1 MTTGRPPME
10 LTDKIKTRLKEA
22 IRKGAPYSIACN
34 YAGIAETTFYK
45 WKRDAKVG
53 KNEAFAQFLQELKQ
67 DEGETALIW
76 LQKIDDAMQDGQ
88 WQAAAWKL
96 ERRYYSE
103 FSVNPVVR
111 EEVKKLFKDIKK
123 LKLQQGA
130 NQNGKE
136 IHTKS
141 TGQIRE

>member
-1 MTTGRPPME
+1 MRMRRYIGLMVFVHAT
-10 LTDKIKTRLKEA
+10 LL
-22 IRKGAPYSIACN
+22 SSH
-34 YAGIAETTFYK
+34 
-45 WKRDAKVG
+45 
-53 KNEAFAQFLQELKQ
+53 EAFAQFLQELKQ